1 MERIANAIA
10 ERFADELGADLEG
23 AYLYGSLVQRTFT
36 PGESDFNLL
45 LIVSESASIHEM
57 RRVFRPLW
65 GEYGRQLKRAPL
77 IARPAALARH
87 FQLYPTL
94 AHHLV
99 NEARSLLARTVDWP
113 PLPRLTPHDTYLRQ
127 ALALMRASSALAPEM
142 KGVGERPLLPLRRVA
157 RHILGEPVSPA
168 VTAVDL
174 FARLHQELDPKIA
187 ALPSEQPWT
196 SRRTATSPLLPG
208 LQATYQHNVENI
220 VLAFAQLSPGQL
232 RAIAWEKLARRLGKE
247 YKTLQV
253 TSSAQFRFIHEMERP
268 LDITFQRS
276 KRTWGVDVL
285 RSLETDPWRQFRQA
299 ARLPSTLQ
307 IDQLPNAYLTAD
319 EDDIHDV
326 IHDFQNRLLNVQ
338 LEHELLIRLLD
349 VQKFEPPQPLPGRDA
364 PNSQRI
370 DAILQHA
377 GWWSDYYAGAMNDAT
392 SAAR

>member
-1 MERIANAIA
+1 
-10 ERFADELGADLEG
+10 
-23 AYLYGSLVQRTFT
+23 
-36 PGESDFNLL
+36 
-45 LIVSESASIHEM
+45 
-57 RRVFRPLW
+57 
-65 GEYGRQLKRAPL
+65 
-77 IARPAALARH
+77 
-87 FQLYPTL
+87 
-94 AHHLV
+94 
-99 NEARSLLARTVDWP
+99 
-113 PLPRLTPHDTYLRQ
+113 
-127 ALALMRASSALAPEM
+127 
-142 KGVGERPLLPLRRVA
+142 
-157 RHILGEPVSPA
+157 
-168 VTAVDL
+168 
-174 FARLHQELDPKIA
+174 
-187 ALPSEQPWT
+187 
-196 SRRTATSPLLPG
+196 

-253 TSSAQFRFIHEMERP
+253 TSSAQFRLIHEMERP